1 MLKIISYI
9 IVTITCIACL
19 TVAIILRKQEQNGIK
34 RSIKFF
40 MGGII
45 YSLIFFPIITF
56 RKVDGLTV
64 ALLVMPLLA
73 YLTSILSLAGKGK
86 KRKKMKRKCYKKFF
100 LNYRAEEKWLNEMLK
115 KGLKFEEKHFSKYSF
130 SAVDEQCEGEI
141 IVYPY
146 NDLYK
151 DSKKII
157 AECGVKEI
165 YMKRYFY
172 LLGSAEEFYR
182 SDTVKKT
189 IAENLE
195 RQKCVLLL
203 SAITIILSLAA
214 TSQFGTSF
222 FRSLMICVGSVGFL
236 TGLKACVTYKKLMNY
251 QEKHVHLNDQKK

>member
-182 SDTVKKT
+182 SDTVKKNNSGKFGKAKMCFVT
-189 IAENLE
+189 ICHYYYIISCCNFSIWNKLFSFTNDLC
-195 RQKCVLLL
+195 RKCRF
-203 SAITIILSLAA
+203 SY
-214 TSQFGTSF
+214 
-222 FRSLMICVGSVGFL
+222 R
-236 TGLKACVTYKKLMNY
+236 LKSMRYI
-251 QEKHVHLNDQKK
+251 